1 MAETFRLLARQTHH
15 LCHVI
20 WVWCIDFAAKV
31 RAKTLGYEVGYAK
44 LLEDPSAASSSV
56 PGECQQKVLWGHHPV
71 LQQLGLALG
80 KCKYHR

>member
-1 MAETFRLLARQTHH
+1 M
-15 LCHVI
+15 
-20 WVWCIDFAAKV
+20 